1 MAVAGIYPKPADS
14 GQRAGSRR
22 MSKRGSPYLR
32 QAFYQAAFAA
42 WGHDA
47 LLGDLYRKKLAEGKP
62 HRVALNAV
70 ANKLCHIV
78 YACLR
83 DRRPY
88 EARNPA
94 PQEASDLSS

>member
-1 MAVAGIYPKPADS
+1 M
-14 GQRAGSRR
+14 
-22 MSKRGSPYLR
+22 
-32 QAFYQAAFAA
+32 
-42 WGHDA
+42 
-47 LLGDLYRKKLAEGKP
+47 LGALYRKKLAEGKP

-88 EARNPA
+88 EARDPA
-94 PQEASDLSS
+94 PKCPSDLMN

>member
-1 MAVAGIYPKPADS
+1 M
-14 GQRAGSRR
+14 
-22 MSKRGSPYLR
+22 
-32 QAFYQAAFAA
+32 
-42 WGHDA
+42 
-47 LLGDLYRKKLAEGKP
+47 LGALYRKKLAEGKP

-88 EARNPA
+88 EARDPA
-94 PQEASDLSS
+94 PTCGSNLLS